1 MSIASPSV
9 VALSH
14 VCRRAREDVKVALI
28 GQGPDELFGGYT
40 RHLGVRYGH
49 HWRRLPEPVRQGAR
63 SAFGMLRTPSVHRGL
78 YSLDAEPRLT
88 RYQQIF
94 SLLPGA
100 EVDGLFRDGVLPPG
114 AGDAIL
120 DCWGD
125 VDRQLARGDELT
137 AFQYLEI
144 RSSLPDELLMCADK
158 LSMHH
163 GLELRV
169 PYLDHEVIEHV
180 GRLPAEWKVRLGSR
194 KWLHRSLCREFLPG
208 TIVRRKK
215 RGFAANVVDRWY
227 RESLA
232 GKVEETL
239 LSSDSLVYRVLR
251 PEVVRR
257 LIAEH
262 REGRRDRHK
271 IVYSLVV
278 LEEWLRA
285 TSVSLP

>member
-1 MSIASPSV
+1 
-9 VALSH
+9 
-14 VCRRAREDVKVALI
+14 
-28 GQGPDELFGGYT
+28 
-40 RHLGVRYGH
+40 
-49 HWRRLPEPVRQGAR
+49 
-63 SAFGMLRTPSVHRGL
+63 
-78 YSLDAEPRLT
+78 
-88 RYQQIF
+88 
-94 SLLPGA
+94 
-100 EVDGLFRDGVLPPG
+100 
-114 AGDAIL
+114 
-120 DCWGD
+120 
-125 VDRQLARGDELT
+125 
-137 AFQYLEI
+137 
-144 RSSLPDELLMCADK
+144 MCADK
-158 LSMHH
+158 LSMQH

-194 KWLHRSLCREFLPG
+194 KWLHRNLCREFLPG

-215 RGFAANVVDRWY
+215 RGFAVSVVDRWY

-239 LSSDSLVYRVLR
+239 LSSDSLIYRVLR